1 MNIKLRPWQ
10 QEAHDKSLKWWANEE
25 NNKNFIINA
34 APGSGKTLC
43 ASFIAKSLI
52 DLKQIDQVVVI
63 APRSEVVKQW
73 SGDFKK
79 VTGRYMEKVTES
91 QLSYTDNSTDVAA
104 TWAALDGL
112 KQFLSEIYHFFALL
126 QLLIENLKP
135 FHLVDL

>member
-1 MNIKLRPWQ
+1 MSIKLRPWQ
-10 QEAHDKSLKWWANEE
+10 QEARDKSLKWWANEE
-25 NNKNFIINA
+25 HNKHFVINA

-91 QLSYTDNSTDVAA
+91 QLSYTDNSTDIAA

-112 KQFLSEIYHFFALL
+112 KSFFQKSAKKEEFCYL
-126 QLLIENLKP
+126 
-135 FHLVDL
+135 